1 MGVVVLHHGDWD
13 GVTAAWVFQ
22 EAVRLGRVAGV
33 ERTETPTFHV
43 ARYDENP
50 PHVEPDDDVWLLDFC
65 YGAIALQHL
74 LASARSVS
82 VIDHHPTAIARV
94 DEAGLRGSFATCV
107 LCVEGSGCGL
117 AWQLFFGDETTRT
130 PALVRYVEDH
140 DLWRFRLPGSRE
152 LRSWIHSFEP
162 TLEAAARL
170 HSVACSVPPNV
181 AVPGTEFP
189 EWAFRAGAAIE
200 RAVGGLASAMAG
212 RAVAG
217 SIDGSACVCA
227 NAPVLT
233 SDVGHALLEAH
244 PEAEVALVFSDGAKN
259 RQYGLYSRPEG
270 RDVSV
275 IARKFGGGGHP
286 HAAGFHGPEGAF
298 ACAFAGAR

>member
-13 GVTAAWVFQ
+13 GVTAAWVFR
-22 EAVRLGRVAGV
+22 EAVRLGRVGGV
-33 ERTETPTFHV
+33 ARTVVPTFHV
-43 ARYDENP
+43 ARYDEAP
-50 PHVEPDDDVWLLDFC
+50 PHVEPDDEVWLLDFC
-65 YGAIALQHL
+65 YGAVALQYL
-74 LASARSVS
+74 FGAARSVS
-82 VIDHHPTAIARV
+82 VIDHHPTAIATV

-107 LCVEGSGCGL
+107 LHVERSGCGL
-117 AWQLFFGDETTRT
+117 AWEWFFASDPA

-140 DLWRFRLPGSRE
+140 DMWRFALAGSRE
-152 LRSWIHSFEP
+152 LRAWIHSFEP
-162 TLEAAARL
+162 TLAHAVYV
-170 HSVACSVPPNV
+170 HSVACEVPASV
-181 AVPGTEFP
+181 AKWGTEFP
-189 EWAFRAGAAIE
+189 EWAFMAGAAVE

-212 RAVAG
+212 RAAAG

-244 PEAEVALVFSDGAKN
+244 PEAEVALVFSDNAKN
-259 RQYGLYSRPEG
+259 RQYSLYSRPEG